1 MRFSSLTGKYHYIPM
16 RVPVTLPS
24 DTLKCF
30 SWASHLCAY
39 QYSAEYSNETLL
51 RSLNSLS
58 RMQPSLLWYLVP
70 WTPAFFIFSFPSS
83 ISPTEEVHQTLTG
96 LPLPVL
102 WPEHTLKAVNWG
114 NHSTHITSFPPDNLL
129 LILYFSAKMLP
140 LKPPASPVPIAPSL
154 VPSQLIVHTSIIAI
168 ITQCG
173 NDLLKLWAL
182 HFVFPIL

>member
-16 RVPVTLPS
+16 RVPATLPS

-114 NHSTHITSFPPDNLL
+114 NHSTHITSFPPLEDHH
-129 LILYFSAKMLP
+129 
-140 LKPPASPVPIAPSL
+140 PSL
-154 VPSQLIVHTSIIAI
+154 PDAQCFSYISSCFIIVSHGKVNLGLVTISCLEAEFAKIYSI
-168 ITQCG
+168 C
-173 NDLLKLWAL
+173 
-182 HFVFPIL
+182 